1 MNRHSSKAPHTN
13 MTTLV
18 DQSVVEEMDEIV
30 AAEETRVVYAE
41 TPYDDAQLAA
51 IEKSLEPIGLNLDV
65 SPFGLPLLDELK
77 LAWWFAKERPPL
89 ATPKQRVAKLTAEIK
104 KLEAALEVLRPILYS
119 PKVFAPF
126 VPDRRRAARA
136 LLEELSRVQETAHT
150 ALQRLVVSRRQLRD
164 TLATRGGRSSA
175 SAKKRHV
182 QFWRELTNLWQ
193 KLPATGRR
201 RHKDLLTFLFVCSKP
216 IFPAQTTDAALTAF
230 IERLPKGSA
239 LARLCVIRA
248 NPLC

>member
-1 MNRHSSKAPHTN
+1 

-18 DQSVVEEMDEIV
+18 DQSVVEEMDEIR
-30 AAEETRVVYAE
+30 AAEEMRVVYTE

-51 IEKSLEPIGLNLDV
+51 IEKSLEPVGLNLDV
-65 SPFGLPLLDELK
+65 SPFGLPLRDELK

-104 KLEAALEVLRPILYS
+104 KLEAALEVLGPIFYS
-119 PKVFAPF
+119 PKVLSFT
-126 VPDRRRAARA
+126 PDRRHAARA
-136 LLEELSRVQETAHT
+136 LLEELSRVHETAHT
-150 ALQRLVVSRRQLRD
+150 ALQRLVVYRRQLRD

-230 IERLPKGSA
+230 IERLPKGFPQTS
-239 LARLCVIRA
+239 
-248 NPLC
+248 